1 MVEKRTSVVE
11 QLRRSIRRC
20 DETEYRVAKG
30 AGVDTS
36 VLSRFMRR
44 RRGISLSTAAKL
56 CDYLDLVRGEKVVW
70 MK

>member
-1 MVEKRTSVVE
+1 MAAKRISVVE
-11 QLRRSIRRC
+11 QLRRSIRNC
-20 DETEYRVAKG
+20 GETEYCVAKG

-56 CDYLDLVRGEKVVW
+56 CNYLDLALAERLASG
-70 MK
+70 